1 MENNTPNVEPQTPSS
16 NSVLPRVIFFAFIA
30 IVLAL
35 FWYFTRPEKAI
46 APTGE
51 EAGSATSGGNITL
64 VQGAV
69 EYKTADGTWQRAE
82 KDTQLTQGDS
92 VEVVGAGRAI
102 IALPDGSSVRLGDN
116 SSVVLSGISE
126 DIITVTNAKGVVY
139 TRVAK
144 SDRLFD
150 VVVGEKTYEA
160 MGTAYKTINDANTQG
175 VEVYESKVKIMGG
188 NETEVLVEQGNKYY
202 VVNKKDVKL
211 ENKIIKI
218 TSADIAKDEF
228 VKWNNTIDADVIKA
242 ETVAPVKA
250 TNIPKTT
257 ETVNQNKTAS
267 EIVLSGK
274 ATSDGVYLSWT
285 VTDLAAPNG
294 FKLVRSTGINPVY
307 PGNEYVYL
315 SSESARNYSWKMI
328 DGKSYYFRVCKYVDG
343 KCSNYSNNLLLK
355 APYLAET
362 SGEVN
367 VTSIYVTAS
376 GNTISWRTTGKS
388 PLGFKLVWSKSTH
401 PTYPT
406 RNGDKYNY
414 YSDPEQAAGT
424 VDAFDGA
431 GTYYLRVCEYLGGAC
446 GVYSNEIQVTL

>member
-150 VVVGEKTYEA
+150 VVVGEKTY
-160 MGTAYKTINDANTQG
+160 
-175 VEVYESKVKIMGG
+175 
-188 NETEVLVEQGNKYY
+188 
-202 VVNKKDVKL
+202 
-211 ENKIIKI
+211 
-218 TSADIAKDEF
+218 
-228 VKWNNTIDADVIKA
+228 
-242 ETVAPVKA
+242 
-250 TNIPKTT
+250 
-257 ETVNQNKTAS
+257 
-267 EIVLSGK
+267 
-274 ATSDGVYLSWT
+274 
-285 VTDLAAPNG
+285 
-294 FKLVRSTGINPVY
+294 
-307 PGNEYVYL
+307 
-315 SSESARNYSWKMI
+315 
-328 DGKSYYFRVCKYVDG
+328 
-343 KCSNYSNNLLLK
+343 
-355 APYLAET
+355 
-362 SGEVN
+362 
-367 VTSIYVTAS
+367 
-376 GNTISWRTTGKS
+376 
-388 PLGFKLVWSKSTH
+388 
-401 PTYPT
+401 
-406 RNGDKYNY
+406 
-414 YSDPEQAAGT
+414 
-424 VDAFDGA
+424 
-431 GTYYLRVCEYLGGAC
+431 
-446 GVYSNEIQVTL
+446 